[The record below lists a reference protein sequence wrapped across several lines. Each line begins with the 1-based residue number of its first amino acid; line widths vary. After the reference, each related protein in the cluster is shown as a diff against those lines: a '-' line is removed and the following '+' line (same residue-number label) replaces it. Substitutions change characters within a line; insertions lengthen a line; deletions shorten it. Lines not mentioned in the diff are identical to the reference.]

1 MAGRNLKGTKRV
13 VVKVGSSSI
22 TGTGG
27 EPDAGRLAGLAGQVA
42 ALKGNGTE
50 VLLVSSGAVAAG
62 VGRLGLAARPS
73 TIPEKQACAAV
84 GQGIIMQVYE
94 KLFSGHGLIAGQVL
108 LTRGDLADRGR
119 FLNARN
125 TLNTLLHL
133 GVVPVINEN
142 DTVAVEEIN
151 FGDNDFLS
159 ALVAGLVDA
168 DLLCLLTDIDG
179 FYTADPRVDAGARL
193 IPTVAAITPELES
206 SAGGP
211 GTTRGSGGMASKL
224 AAARVAV
231 QCGTAVVVAH
241 SRERD
246 VLPRILAGEELG
258 TFFRPGATR
267 LEHRKRWIAHGAPAA
282 GRVEVDGGAVRALVR
297 GGKSLLP
304 SGVLG
309 VEGCFEAGT
318 TVGIFGADGREV
330 ARGIVNFNSRE
341 LTMIK
346 GRQTGEIEG
355 LLGHKDYDE
364 VVHRNNM
371 VLMTR
376 VPGG

>member
-1 MAGRNLKGTKRV
+1 MAAVRRV
-13 VVKVGSSSI
+13 VVKVGSSSV

-27 EPDAGRLAGLAGQVA
+27 EPDAGRLGNLVGQIA
-42 ALKGNGTE
+42 ALKRDGRE

-62 VGRLGLAARPS
+62 IGRLGLAARPS
-73 TIPEKQACAAV
+73 TLPEKQACAAV
-84 GQGIIMQVYE
+84 GQGILMQAYE
-94 KLFSGHGLIAGQVL
+94 KLFSTHGLVAGQVL

-119 FLNARN
+119 FLNARQ
-125 TLNTLLHL
+125 TLNTLLHF

-142 DTVAVEEIN
+142 DTVAVEELN
-151 FGDNDFLS
+151 FGENDFLS

-168 DLLCLLTDIDG
+168 ELLCLLTDTDG
-179 FYTADPRVDAGARL
+179 LYTADPRVDSGARL
-193 IPTVAAITPELES
+193 ISTVTLVTPELEL

-224 AAARVAV
+224 AAAKVAM
-231 QCGTAVVVAH
+231 QCGTAVVIA
-241 SRERD
+241 RARARD

-258 TFFRPGATR
+258 TFFPPGATR
-267 LEHRKRWIAHGAPAA
+267 LEHRKRWIAHGAPVA
-282 GRVEVDGGAVRALVR
+282 GRIEVDDGAVRALTR
-297 GGKSLLP
+297 GGGSLLP

-309 VEGCFEAGT
+309 VEGSFVPGN
-318 TVGIFGADGREV
+318 TVAIFSSGGREV
-330 ARGIVNFNSRE
+330 ARGIVNFGSAE
-341 LTMIK
+341 LSLIK

-371 VLMTR
+371 VLMI
-376 VPGG
+376 

>member
-1 MAGRNLKGTKRV
+1 MQMAGRNLAETKRV
-13 VVKVGSSSI
+13 VVKIGSSSV

-27 EPDAGRLAGLAGQVA
+27 EPDAGRLGDLAGQVA
-42 ALKGNGTE
+42 ALKSDGIE
-50 VLLVSSGAVAAG
+50 VLLVSSGAIAAG
-62 VGRLGLAARPS
+62 VGRLGLDGRPS

-108 LTRGDLADRGR
+108 LTRGDLADRSR

-125 TLNTLLHL
+125 TLHTLLHL

-179 FYTADPRVDAGARL
+179 LYSADPRVDPGARL
-193 IPTVAAITPELES
+193 IPTVTTVTPELELA
-206 SAGGP
+206 AGGP
-211 GTTRGSGGMASKL
+211 GTARGSGGMASKL
-224 AAARVAV
+224 AAARVAM
-231 QCGTAVVVAH
+231 QCGTAAVVA
-241 SRERD
+241 RAGERD

-258 TFFRPGATR
+258 TFFCPGATR
-267 LEHRKRWIAHGAPAA
+267 LEHRKRWIAHGAPVA
-282 GRVEVDGGAVRALVR
+282 GRVEVDDGAVRALVR

-309 VEGCFEAGT
+309 VEGCFEAGN
-318 TVGIFGADGREV
+318 TVGISAASGREV
-330 ARGIVNFNSRE
+330 ARGIVNFSSRE
-341 LTMIK
+341 LTLIK

-371 VLMTR
+371 VLMT
-376 VPGG
+376 

>member
-1 MAGRNLKGTKRV
+1 MSGRNLAEIKRV

-22 TGTGG
+22 TGAGG
-27 EPDAGRLAGLAGQVA
+27 EPDSGRLEALVGQVA
-42 ALKGNGTE
+42 SLKRDGRE
-50 VLLVSSGAVAAG
+50 VLLVSSGAISAG
-62 VGRLGLAARPS
+62 MGRLGICTRPS
-73 TIPEKQACAAV
+73 TMPEKQACAAV
-84 GQGIIMQVYE
+84 GQGIIMHTYE
-94 KLFSGHGLIAGQVL
+94 KLFSGHGMIAGQVL
-108 LTRGDLADRGR
+108 LTRGDLADRSR

-133 GVVPVINEN
+133 NVVPVINEN

-151 FGDNDFLS
+151 FGENDFLS

-179 FYTADPRVDAGARL
+179 LYTADPRVVPEARL
-193 IPTVAAITPELES
+193 IPTVTSITPELELL
-206 SAGGP
+206 AGGP
-211 GTTRGSGGMASKL
+211 GTSRGSGGMASKL
-224 AAARVAV
+224 AAARVAM

-246 VLPRILAGEELG
+246 VLPRLLAGEELG
-258 TFFRPGATR
+258 TYFCPFDTR
-267 LEHRKRWIAHGAPAA
+267 LEHRKRWIAHGAPVA
-282 GRVEVDGGAVRALVR
+282 GRVDVDKGAALALVR

-309 VEGCFEAGT
+309 VEGCFEAGN
-318 TVGIFGADGREV
+318 TVGIFAADGREV
-330 ARGIVNFNSRE
+330 ARGIVNFSSGE
-341 LTMIK
+341 LSLIR

-371 VLMTR
+371 VLMT
-376 VPGG
+376 